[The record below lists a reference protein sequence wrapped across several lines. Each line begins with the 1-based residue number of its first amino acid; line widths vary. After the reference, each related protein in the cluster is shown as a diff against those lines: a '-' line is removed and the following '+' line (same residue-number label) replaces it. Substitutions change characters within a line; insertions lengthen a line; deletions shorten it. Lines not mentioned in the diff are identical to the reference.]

1 MGKNRNR
8 VIAAALI
15 GTMAVVTAGCGELN
29 GSQVAA
35 TVDGE
40 EISMGVLSFYT
51 RFQQAQ
57 TSQMY
62 MSMMGTDASGIWD
75 QVEDEEE
82 GTTYGD
88 SLRDD
93 ALNQLEEMC
102 LLKLHAE
109 EYEVS
114 ISDEEQKKIEE
125 AAAQFMEDNTEE
137 TEASLA
143 VNQDDIERFLELATY
158 YQKMR
163 DPIQDD
169 VDTEVSDEEAAQTT
183 ITYVQVQDSEETE
196 ESTESTD
203 SESASSDTAESEDSE
218 EESVDAQT
226 QAQEVLDQ
234 VLASADADMDAIAQ
248 SVDENLNAS
257 TVSYSTN
264 DEEDTTV
271 PDALKEAVSGLQD
284 GEVVSSLVENEGS
297 YYVVRLDQAFDEEA
311 TENQKDTIISERK
324 QDLYDETIQG
334 WRDEADIQ
342 ENKGNI
348 RKLEVTGN
356 DSYSFKAEETT
367 EDTGSTE
374 ETAGDTGSTEEMT
387 EDTGSTDAASEDAG
401 SAEETSESTESGE

>member
-163 DPIQDD
+163 NPIQDD

-342 ENKGNI
+342 ENKRNI

-401 SAEETSESTESGE
+401 SAEETSEGTESGE